1 MSFRAASPVRMLV
14 ATLVPSEICYGRTR
28 LLASTGPCAHP
39 TMPHARWPDS
49 ELISKPGR
57 PRSCSSAATGPAVG
71 WDSHPRRS
79 AGAELRREHAARLR
93 VCRRHRCICCST
105 AVSRANLVRRWWR
118 RSARGTGRSGI
129 VRARCVRHAPPTPL
143 RSAPCVDGRSASC
156 GVLGRCLTCR
166 WGVLRLRWPF
176 LVLTPA
182 GTRPQPCSQLSAQ
195 FWHSSLHD
203 ACSGVHEELRSH
215 SDSAAASADE
225 WHLAHSAALL
235 QTSSTA
241 VRPHRP
247 GLAIECR

>member
-49 ELISKPGR
+49 ELISKPVR
-57 PRSCSSAATGPAVG
+57 SRSCSSAATGPAVG

-129 VRARCVRHAPPTPL
+129 VRARCVWHAPPTPPQCAVRRWTL
-143 RSAPCVDGRSASC
+143 GFLWRARPLLDVSLGSSSLAVAVPCVDAGR
-156 GVLGRCLTCR
+156 
-166 WGVLRLRWPF
+166 
-176 LVLTPA
+176 
-182 GTRPQPCSQLSAQ
+182 
-195 FWHSSLHD
+195 
-203 ACSGVHEELRSH
+203 
-215 SDSAAASADE
+215 
-225 WHLAHSAALL
+225 HSAPALFPAL
-235 QTSSTA
+235 GSVLAQLIA
-241 VRPHRP
+241 RRMFRRPR
-247 GLAIECR
+247 GAALTLG